1 MINYPTDIF
10 SAVEICL
17 IHFVGLN
24 LAIRGVATHMC
35 VKRGGGGVYL
45 SKFKDAR
52 REGQNGPTKIE
63 PILKECQKGI
73 KQTKNIQRW
82 DFCFATMCCKSC
94 LCNIEYTTKQIMIN
108 YNS

>member
-35 VKRGGGGVYL
+35 VKLWGYTCPNL
-45 SKFKDAR
+45 SKDAR
-52 REGQNGPTKIE
+52 LEGQNGPTKFE
-63 PILKECQKGI
+63 QILKECQKGI
-73 KQTKNIQRW
+73 KQTKIIQRW

-94 LCNIEYTTKQIMIN
+94 FCNIEYTTKPIMIN